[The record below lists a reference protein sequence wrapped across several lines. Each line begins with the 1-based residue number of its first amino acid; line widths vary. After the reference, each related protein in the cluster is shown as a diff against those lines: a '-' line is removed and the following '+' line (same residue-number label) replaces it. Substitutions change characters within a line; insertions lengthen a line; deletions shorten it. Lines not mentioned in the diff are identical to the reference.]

1 MIKITLNTT
10 NKDFEN
16 ALKPEMEKAIE
27 HFKKEILKLRT
38 GRANPAMVENIKI
51 IAYGDSEM
59 PIKEVGAI
67 STPDS
72 RLIVIQPWDKSLIPN
87 IEKGITDAGMG
98 FTPANDGEIIRIQ
111 LPFMTASQRDELVK
125 VLGKKLEECKV
136 AIRNIRKD
144 FQNAVR
150 DAEKAHSLSIDFSK
164 RLLAILQDFTDKYI
178 ETADQISTKKEQE
191 IKTA

>member
-38 GRANPAMVENIKI
+38 GRANTAMVENIRI
-51 IAYGDSEM
+51 VAYGDSEM

-87 IEKGITDAGMG
+87 IEKGIMDAGMG
-98 FTPANDGEIIRIQ
+98 FTPVNDGEIIRIQ
-111 LPFMTASQRDELVK
+111 LPFMTTAQRDELIK

-144 FQNAVR
+144 FQNSVR

-178 ETADQISTKKEQE
+178 EMADQISTKKEQE